1 MQNYSSSYMNLSEEQ
16 KQVVNNVA
24 MEMAKKYTE
33 ASVEEKDVLLKYCFD
48 TLRPSMTAIMP
59 QYDEICNGS
68 YGKFMTLVALDA
80 VACDGK
86 ATYLESKAIEKVVRI
101 AGGQPDLQAIQRM
114 AERNARENSLLAMG
128 ELVDISKRLTPS
140 MRGIYLSFVLTVC
153 SYDNEVSLFE
163 LSTIV
168 NILAP

>member
-1 MQNYSSSYMNLSEEQ
+1 MQNNSSSYMNLSEEQ
-16 KQVVNNVA
+16 KQILHNVA
-24 MEMAKKYTE
+24 IEMAKKYRMM
-33 ASVEEKDVLLKYCFD
+33 SVEEKDFMLKYCYD
-48 TLRPSMTAIMP
+48 TLKPSMAAVMP
-59 QYDEICNGS
+59 QYDEVCNGS

-114 AERNARENSLLAMG
+114 AEHNAKENYVLAIAELL
-128 ELVDISKRLTPS
+128 DISRRLTPS

-153 SYDNEVSLFE
+153 TYDNEFNIIE

>member
-48 TLRPSMTAIMP
+48 TLRPSMTAIISQIDPVNLGDYSRLMVS
-59 QYDEICNGS
+59 I
-68 YGKFMTLVALDA
+68 ALDA
-80 VACDGK
+80 VACDGS
-86 ATYLESKAIEKVVRI
+86 ASFLESVAIQKIVSI
-101 AGGQPDLQAIQRM
+101 AGGSATLQSVQSTV
-114 AERNARENSLLAMG
+114 ERCAREGSSKAKSNLIYVSSLL
-128 ELVDISKRLTPS
+128 EPS
-140 MRGIYLSFVLTVC
+140 MRGIFVSYVLTVC
-153 SYDNEVSLFE
+153 SYDNEFNNLE

>member
-1 MQNYSSSYMNLSEEQ
+1 
-16 KQVVNNVA
+16 
-24 MEMAKKYTE
+24 
-33 ASVEEKDVLLKYCFD
+33 
-48 TLRPSMTAIMP
+48 
-59 QYDEICNGS
+59 
-68 YGKFMTLVALDA
+68 MTLVALDA

-86 ATYLESKAIEKVVRI
+86 ATYLEGKAIEKVVRI